1 MLYQHRYF
9 FCSLTL
15 IPIVKMVDHRDLINA
30 WRRASYRTNK
40 SDCLKKHQEDGHNVH
55 RRSLCDITNVKQP
68 SYVIPGILLVLS
80 QCCAL
85 YVRIT

>member
-30 WRRASYRTNK
+30 WRRESYRTKK
-40 SDCLKKHQEDGHNVH
+40 SDDFINHLDDGPIVH
-55 RRSLCDITNVKQP
+55 RRTLRDITNVQQP
-68 SYVIPGILLVLS
+68 SSVIPGTYLVDL
-80 QCCAL
+80 QC
-85 YVRIT
+85 R